1 MSTRSRTFMRI
12 KFGFYRSLNF
22 FRALDLA
29 VRKVDDHSDYF
40 ACLISDECDTSRVT
54 WDEEGIG
61 TLRKQFRG
69 RILFRI
75 LRE

>member
-1 MSTRSRTFMRI
+1 MRI
-12 KFGFYRSLNF
+12 RISSYRSLNF
-22 FRALDLA
+22 FLALDLA
-29 VRKVDDHSDYF
+29 VGKVDNHSDYF
-40 ACLISDECDTSRVT
+40 ACLISDECDTRRIT

-69 RILFRI
+69 RVLFSL